1 MELKDLG
8 NRVSQTRGN
17 MGIRAAAAEIGI
29 SPTTLSK
36 VERGH
41 VPDMK
46 TLEKIC
52 DWLGESPDQFTAIG
66 GLQIAFKKDHAVPKK
81 TAKSL
86 ANAIQAAHDQFK
98 KLNVEAKGH

>member
-17 MGIRAAAAEIGI
+17 MGIRAAAAEIGV

-41 VPDMK
+41 IPDMK

-52 DWLGESPDQFTAIG
+52 TWIGESPDRFTAVG
-66 GLQIAFKKDHAVPKK
+66 GLQIAFKKDQAVPKT

-86 ANAIQAAHDQFK
+86 ANAIQIAYEQFE
-98 KLNVEAKGH
+98 KLEVKGH